1 MLIRM
6 PRRLKTKPRPAV
18 DLNGVS
24 PGENEPAD
32 IAGKSPGMKIAHT
45 EAQARRSFIELSL
58 MDGHP
63 DCDIIDYLRAGFNV
77 SKQHAADMLKRA
89 KSRLQKQSDE
99 RKPLNRALAERRIH
113 DHITSARKRNQ
124 FAAVAQLEKQLA
136 AIQGTEQPPETNVNV
151 NVRLNAA
158 VMHVLGQLEPAQ
170 LQSIIVDEAARL
182 PAAKG

>member
-6 PRRLKTKPRPAV
+6 PRRLKTKPRTV

-32 IAGKSPGMKIAHT
+32 IAGKSPGPLT
-45 EAQARRSFIELSL
+45 PRQEAAARRAAVDLML
-58 MDGHP
+58 MDGTP
-63 DCDIIDYLRAGFNV
+63 DRDIIDALRDTFGMT
-77 SKQHAADMLKRA
+77 KQHAADSLKKA

-99 RKPLNRALAERRIH
+99 RKPLNRALAERRLH
-113 DHITSARKRNQ
+113 DHIANARMRKQ
-124 FAAVAQLEKQLA
+124 FAAVAQLEKQLS